1 MTQLTVISV
10 GTLKEDYLTA
20 AVREYE
26 KRLSTFCRV
35 ESITLREERIRD
47 EGDAAAV
54 SAALEA
60 EGDRILAAI
69 PRDAYTVALC
79 VEGKMLSSPALA
91 ARIGEAVDK
100 KGKLCFII
108 GSSHGLSPRVKAA
121 ADDRLSFSPMTF
133 PHQLMRVLLL
143 EAVYRSFTILHGRPY
158 HK

>member
-10 GTLKEDYLTA
+10 GTLKEDYLTS

-26 KRLSTFCRV
+26 KRLAAFCRV
-35 ESITLREERIRD
+35 ESITLRVERIRD
-47 EGDAAAV
+47 EEDAASV
-54 SAALEA
+54 RAALEA
-60 EGDRILAAI
+60 EGDRILASI

-79 VEGKMLSSPALA
+79 VEGKMLSSPDLA
-91 ARIGEAVDK
+91 ARLGSAIDRG
-100 KGKLCFII
+100 GKLCFII

-121 ADDRLSFSPMTF
+121 ADERLSFSPMTF

>member
-26 KRLSTFCRV
+26 KRLTAFCRV

-47 EGDAAAV
+47 EADAASV
-54 SAALEA
+54 RAALDT
-60 EGDRILAAI
+60 EGERILSAV

-79 VEGKMLSSPALA
+79 VEGKMLSSPDLA
-91 ARIGEAVDK
+91 ARLGSAIDRG
-100 KGKLCFII
+100 GKLCFII

-121 ADDRLSFSPMTF
+121 ADERISFSPMTF

>member
-26 KRLSTFCRV
+26 KRLTAFCRV

-47 EGDAAAV
+47 EADAASV
-54 SAALEA
+54 RAALDA
-60 EGDRILAAI
+60 EGERILSAV

-79 VEGKMLSSPALA
+79 VEGKMLSSPDLA
-91 ARIGEAVDK
+91 ARLGSAIDRG
-100 KGKLCFII
+100 GKLCFII

-121 ADDRLSFSPMTF
+121 ADERISFSPMTF

>member
-26 KRLSTFCRV
+26 KRLSAFCRV

-47 EGDAAAV
+47 EGDSSSV
-54 SAALEA
+54 RAALEA

-91 ARIGEAVDK
+91 ARIGEAVDRG
-100 KGKLCFII
+100 GKLCFII

-133 PHQLMRVLLL
+133 PHQLMRVMLAEIL
-143 EAVYRSFTILHGRPY
+143 YRSFSILVGKKY